1 MRPPPRNSQLW
12 PFMYWVSGL
21 AALTA
26 ILWLTASDFDQTE
39 GRAIAGT
46 GAATAATMFIIE
58 VLRRK
63 VSRDDS

>member
-1 MRPPPRNSQLW
+1 MRPPPRDSQVW
-12 PFMYWVSGL
+12 PFLYWVSGL
-21 AALTA
+21 AALTT

-63 VSRDDS
+63 VGRDDS

>member
-1 MRPPPRNSQLW
+1 MKRPKRDSQMW
-12 PFMYWVSGL
+12 PFLYWVTGL
-21 AALTA
+21 VALTA

-46 GAATAATMFIIE
+46 GAATAGAMFIIE

-63 VSRDDS
+63 IGGES

>member
-1 MRPPPRNSQLW
+1 MRPPKRDSQLW

-21 AALTA
+21 VALTA
-26 ILWLTASDFDQTE
+26 ILYLTASDFDQTE

-63 VSRDDS
+63 VTR

>member
-1 MRPPPRNSQLW
+1 
-12 PFMYWVSGL
+12 MYWVSGL
-21 AALTA
+21 AALTT

-58 VLRRK
+58 TLRRK
-63 VSRDDS
+63 VGRDDS